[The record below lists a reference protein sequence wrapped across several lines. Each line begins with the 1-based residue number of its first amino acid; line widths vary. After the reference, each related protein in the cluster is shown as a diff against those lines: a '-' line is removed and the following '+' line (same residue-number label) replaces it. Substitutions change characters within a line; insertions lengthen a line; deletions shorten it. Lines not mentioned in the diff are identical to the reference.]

1 MTSSRKWAPMS
12 LLTTLVVG
20 GTLACS
26 GDTAPVN
33 PRTFSGEAALRYAGT
48 QVDFGPRVPGQ
59 PGHEAMAEWLD
70 SLLRTRAD
78 TVRAQRWNH
87 VTSDGASLPM
97 VNFLAQFNPSATRR
111 ILLLAHWDT
120 RPRSDAAAPE
130 VQDVPVPG
138 ANDGASGVAVL
149 LGVADAL
156 DSIPPS
162 IGVDLLFVDGED
174 YGDFSARPPVDV
186 MIGSRYYAAN
196 QLTPPP
202 LFAVLFDMVG
212 DRDLRIQREGN
223 SLIGA
228 PEVVDLVWNAAAR
241 AGYSSIFVGHE
252 GMSLTDDHVE
262 LQKGGIR
269 AIDVVDFSYGPGN
282 TWWHTPEDTMDKISA
297 QSLEVAGTVALEVIA
312 TVEAM

>member
-1 MTSSRKWAPMS
+1 M
-12 LLTTLVVG
+12 
-20 GTLACS
+20 
-26 GDTAPVN
+26 
-33 PRTFSGEAALRYAGT
+33 
-48 QVDFGPRVPGQ
+48 
-59 PGHEAMAEWLD
+59 
-70 SLLRTRAD
+70 
-78 TVRAQRWNH
+78 
-87 VTSDGASLPM
+87 
-97 VNFLAQFNPSATRR
+97 
-111 ILLLAHWDT
+111 
-120 RPRSDAAAPE
+120 SDAAAPE
-130 VQDVPVPG
+130 LQNIPVPG

-174 YGDFSARPPVDV
+174 YGDFSARPQVDV
-186 MIGSRYYAAN
+186 LIGSRYYAAN

-223 SLIGA
+223 SIIGA
-228 PEVVDLVWNAAAR
+228 PEVVDLVWNAAAN

-252 GMSLTDDHVE
+252 GMSATDDHLE
-262 LQKGGIR
+262 LQKVGIR

-297 QSLEVAGTVALEVIA
+297 TSLAVVGSVALEVIA

>member
-1 MTSSRKWAPMS
+1 MTIPRRWAPMV
-12 LLTTLVVG
+12 LLTTLLAAG
-20 GTLACS
+20 AIACDDSTLH
-26 GDTAPVN
+26 N
-33 PRTFSGEAALRYAGT
+33 PRSFDGDRALRYAGT
-48 QVDFGPRVPGQ
+48 QVAFGPRVPGQ
-59 PGHEAMAEWLD
+59 PGHEAMAAWLD
-70 SLLRTRAD
+70 SLLRAKAD
-78 TVRAQRWNH
+78 TVHRQRWTH
-87 VTSDGASLPM
+87 VTGEGDSLPL

-120 RPRSDAAAPE
+120 RPMSDAAAPE
-130 VQDVPVPG
+130 LQDVPVPG

-174 YGDFSARPPVDV
+174 FGDFSARPQVDV

-228 PEVVDLVWNAAAR
+228 SEVVDLVWNAAAN
-241 AGYSSIFVGHE
+241 AGYSSVFVGHE

-297 QSLEVAGTVALEVIA
+297 ASLGIVGTVALEVIA